1 MKSMFRPA
9 LVVFC
14 VAGFVAPALGG
25 PIIIDHQ
32 HTDIT
37 ALSSGQLA
45 RAKAVLHIAY
55 GHTSHGSQLTDG
67 MTGLIGFANGGGLGL
82 AYPNNFFAWNNG
94 GTGGAL
100 DLHDYAMGGDVG
112 YYPQWVNN
120 TIAYLDN
127 PANADVNVIIWSWC
141 GQMDDKFRSGTLSN
155 EYLLPMA
162 SLETSYP
169 DVVFVY
175 MTGHTP
181 SSPGETETV
190 DTTTRQACQAI
201 RDFCAANN
209 RVLYDFN
216 DIEHY
221 NPDGI
226 YFDFVDDYC
235 DLLDGPGGSITGNW
249 AQAWQDSHTENVDW
263 YTCSSAHSQPLNAN
277 RKAYAAWALWCA
289 IAADLDRDDIPDE
302 WEETHGNA
310 AMFGGGTN
318 DCDNDGVTDLHEYIA
333 DTDPDDTGS
342 VFRIAALFPTNSFG
356 ITFQSSTGRVY
367 SLSGCDALESGSWT
381 AVEGQT
387 NIPGHGSG
395 VTTLTDTNDALTRAF
410 RVGVGLR

>member
-1 MKSMFRPA
+1 MKKLFFVTVLAAAVLCAP
-9 LVVFC
+9 VF
-14 VAGFVAPALGG
+14 AA
-25 PIIIDHQ
+25 PIIIDHR

-37 ALSSGQLA
+37 QLSSGQLA

-67 MTGLIGFANGGGLGL
+67 MSGLVGFANGGGLGL
-82 AYPNNFFAWNNG
+82 SYPNNFFAWNNG

-112 YYPQWVNN
+112 YYPDWVNN
-120 TIAYLDN
+120 TVAYLNN

-141 GQMDDKFRSGTLSN
+141 GQMDDKYQSGTLSN
-155 EYLLPMA
+155 EYLLPMT

-175 MTGHTP
+175 MTGHAPDGGSMSASLDNRTKA
-181 SSPGETETV
+181 
-190 DTTTRQACQAI
+190 ACQAI
-201 RDFCAANN
+201 KDYCIANN
-209 RVLYDFN
+209 KVLFDFN

-221 NPDGI
+221 NPDGT
-226 YFDFVDDYC
+226 YFKFVTDSCDYYATNS
-235 DLLDGPGGSITGNW
+235 GSPAGNW
-249 AQAWQDSHTENVDW
+249 ATEWQNTHAEGVDW
-263 YTCSSAHSQPLNAN
+263 YDCSSAHSQALNAN

-302 WEETHGNA
+302 WEERHGTT

-318 DCDNDGVTDLHEYIA
+318 DCDDDGYTDTQEYIA

-342 VFRIAALFPTNSFG
+342 VFRIAAFFPTNSFG
-356 ITFQSSTGRVY
+356 ITFQSSTGRHY
-367 SLSGCDALESGSWT
+367 SLSGCAALESGSCSM
-381 AVEGQT
+381 VPGQT
-387 NIPGHGSG
+387 NVPGHASG
-395 VTTLTDTNDALTRAF
+395 TTTLTETNEAVLKAY
-410 RVGVGLR
+410 RVGVNLP